1 MTRRKVFLSPLAEKK
16 LLLLLEWLEENW
28 SSKVKEEFILK
39 LKSSVEQISV
49 YPESCMQSNL
59 KKGLYR
65 YVITKKTSFYFRIVK
80 TDIEIIT
87 LFDNRQNPKQINKEL
102 KSFFKK

>member
-28 SSKVKEEFILK
+28 SSKVKEKFILK

-49 YPESCMQSNL
+49 YPESCM
-59 KKGLYR
+59 K
-65 YVITKKTSFYFRIVK
+65 
-80 TDIEIIT
+80 
-87 LFDNRQNPKQINKEL
+87 
-102 KSFFKK
+102 

>member
-28 SSKVKEEFILK
+28 SSKVKEKFILK

-49 YPESCMQSNL
+49 YPESM
-59 KKGLYR
+59 YE
-65 YVITKKTSFYFRIVK
+65 
-80 TDIEIIT
+80 IE
-87 LFDNRQNPKQINKEL
+87 
-102 KSFFKK
+102 FKKRSLQICNYKANLCLFSNYKNRY